1 MSNFD
6 QKKKTMMLFK
16 HFREESA
23 RTPKNAANYLEELF
37 DEGTFH
43 EVFAELET
51 TDPLKFPGYQKKL
64 RQSRQTTGM
73 SDALAAGYGAIGGI
87 RVFAAKLDRNFL
99 MGSMGTSVGEKLVRV
114 IEAADRY
121 HVPLI
126 IFSASGGARMQEGMF
141 SLVQMART
149 SAAIR
154 RFQDH
159 GGLYISVLTH
169 PTTGGVSAS
178 FAMLGD
184 IILAEEHAL
193 IGFAG
198 PRVIEQTIGEKLP
211 EGFQRAEF
219 QLEHGFV
226 DRVVRPEE
234 MKDTIL
240 RILRLHK
247 KRRVTPRPANAEA

>member
-1 MSNFD
+1 MSFD
-6 QKKKTMMLFK
+6 QKKRTMMLFK
-16 HFREESA
+16 HFREETA
-23 RTPKNAANYLEELF
+23 GGTKNAAAELEELF
-37 DEGTFH
+37 DSGTFH
-43 EVFAELET
+43 EVFSDLET

-64 RQSRQTTGM
+64 KQTRQATGL
-73 SDALAAGYGAIGGI
+73 SDALAAGYGTIGGI
-87 RVFAAKLDRNFL
+87 RAVAAKLDKNFL
-99 MGSMGTSVGEKLVRV
+99 MGSMGTAVGEKLVRTV
-114 IEAADRY
+114 EAAGRY
-121 HVPLI
+121 RVPLI

-141 SLVQMART
+141 SLMQMAKT

-154 RFQDH
+154 RFQDD

-184 IILAEEHAL
+184 IILAEENAL

-226 DRVVRPEE
+226 DLVAAPEE
-234 MKDTIL
+234 MRETLI
-240 RILRLHK
+240 RILRLHRRE
-247 KRRVTPRPANAEA
+247 KRARA